1 MGLISH
7 AHRYGWVGKVEAMS
21 NKTRGMGRWLAGL
34 MMLAAILMLVGVG
47 QAAAVQSPPLP
58 QNAGMSPDG
67 TPGTIYYGAT
77 PPGGGTNK
85 PVLVFVQGLHGQAN
99 TWWTNGND
107 MYSDAYYAGYRT
119 AFVDLIDAGGSG
131 GSIWNNGQMLAGQL
145 NTITAHYGVSSV
157 NIVAHSKGGL
167 DSNAAIVQY
176 GAAPK
181 VQTLFQLSSP
191 NWGSQLADLSYSW
204 WGGWLAAILGQRDDA
219 VYSLQTGQMAY
230 YRSVSDGSSANSY
243 VHYDTSAGSS
253 HGPWFGA
260 LWYGGAYL
268 QFYGSNDGA
277 VTVSSAHHPLG
288 THIFTDGNLDHD
300 QMPIGHNTWSRVQ
313 PYVSTLWRGLS
324 AGQTSKVE
332 EQSPYASLP
341 AGEIIRGG
349 PVRGAANE
357 RFAVENGVQSLNI
370 TALTSANLY
379 VTLTGP
385 DGRQYQPVAVKQ
397 GDRTQTL
404 GAAVYIFFQINN
416 PMVGEW
422 QFIAAPTLGLYK
434 SGPAAYLLVA
444 NIQSGLQ
451 ISLSSSSKA
460 LTFAPGSSVNFTLH
474 ASDGAASLGNLRV
487 ESHLSGSGFSRTSQ
501 TVANDGGSLDINLPA
516 TAGVYNLSLTVRGLD
531 AHGAAFE
538 RSLTTSFAVGDLRPA
553 VNQ

>member
-1 MGLISH
+1 
-7 AHRYGWVGKVEAMS
+7 
-21 NKTRGMGRWLAGL
+21 
-34 MMLAAILMLVGVG
+34 MMILVAILMLMGVG

-77 PPGGGTNK
+77 PAGGGLNK

-119 AFVDLIDAGGSG
+119 AFVDLIDAGGTG
-131 GSIWNNGQMLAGQL
+131 GSIWDNGQMLAGQL

-243 VHYDTSAGSS
+243 VHYDTSAGTS

-288 THIFTDGNLDHD
+288 NHIFTDGNLDHD

-324 AGQTSKVE
+324 SGEQSKPI

-341 AGEIIRGG
+341 AGGIIRGG
-349 PVRGAANE
+349 QVNGAASE
-357 RFAVENGVQSLNI
+357 RFAVESGAQSLNI
-370 TALTSANLY
+370 ALLTSANLY
-379 VTLTGP
+379 VTLSGP
-385 DGRQYQPVAVKQ
+385 DGRQYQPVSVQQ

-404 GAAVYIFFQINN
+404 GAAVYYYFQINN
-416 PMVGEW
+416 PTAGQW
-422 QFIAAPTLGLYK
+422 QFSAAPTLGLYK
-434 SGPAAYLLVA
+434 ASVGAYLLIA

-451 ISLSSSSKA
+451 VSLSNSSNA

-474 ASDGAASLGNLRV
+474 ASDGKTNLSNLSV
-487 ESHLSGSGFSRTSQ
+487 ESHLSGGSFSHASQ
-501 TVANDGGSLDINLPA
+501 AIVSNGGIINVNLP
-516 TAGVYNLSLTVRGLD
+516 TTSGVYNLSLTVRGVD
-531 AHGAAFE
+531 ANGAAFE
-538 RSLTTSFAVGDLRPA
+538 RSLTTSFAVGNLLVANP
-553 VNQ
+553 